1 MSNKSISWSDLIF
14 CVISVILDLDLL
26 RSDLGHLCWCI
37 PVELRS
43 LKVPQWQPIIK
54 WGRYKNNIM
63 VAHQMDLR
71 RMIGKWCFYFFSG
84 VTWLVSWQLNIT
96 FVNNVAF
103 HTVPVTMVPNWEC
116 TNRTVCYPEEKNQT
130 SIFILL
136 HISNHWFLRTLCIK
150 MESSYFTIKGPS
162 HLTKHSYSY
171 LSVSIFHCFINKNS
185 EFCGHISSGLHLPGF
200 TWPVIF
206 FSGFYDWNWLKN
218 GSLSPASE
226 CLLFYSSGYITHEI
240 TVQSL
245 LDLLALPQVKKKGAT
260 IHFYPQWILIA
271 D

>member
-1 MSNKSISWSDLIF
+1 MIIYFSSSW
-14 CVISVILDLDLL
+14 
-26 RSDLGHLCWCI
+26 RS
-37 PVELRS
+37 PELN
-43 LKVPQWQPIIK
+43 PAP
-54 WGRYKNNIM
+54 
-63 VAHQMDLR
+63 
-71 RMIGKWCFYFFSG
+71 
-84 VTWLVSWQLNIT
+84 
-96 FVNNVAF
+96 
-103 HTVPVTMVPNWEC
+103 
-116 TNRTVCYPEEKNQT
+116 TVCYPEEKNQT

-136 HISNHWFLRTLCIK
+136 HISNHWFLKTLCIK

-240 TVQSL
+240 TVGASVTLVSRWSCAEVQGPFSPKGVYSGSTVSL
-245 LDLLALPQVKKKGAT
+245 NARVDQEK
-260 IHFYPQWILIA
+260 
-271 D
+271 